1 MKSTL
6 VTGGAG
12 FIGKHLVRSLSAE
25 NRLIVVDKAARPKSL
40 STAPGLVYRRLDAY
54 KVHSPFSRT
63 LYGSSIVHLAADVSV
78 EKSVRDPMSTVRSNI
93 GVTCAMLEFA
103 RKVDCEKFIMT
114 STAAVY
120 GNRSGACIET
130 DPTSPE
136 SPYAVS
142 KLACEYYCK
151 LYSSLY
157 GIPTVILRLF
167 NVYGPEQSGEY
178 AGVITRFI
186 ERAMAGKPPIVFGD
200 GLQTRDFV
208 YIDDAIQCIRTAL
221 RKPMPGGTVLNVG
234 TGKATSINSLASAVM
249 KLFEIRQKPVH
260 GPSRKGD
267 IRHSLA
273 NASKARVQLGFH
285 PEYGIHAGLRETADW
300 FRNKNRAS

>member
-1 MKSTL
+1 MKSIL

-12 FIGKHLVRSLSAE
+12 FIGKHLVRSLGAE
-25 NRLIVVDKAARPKSL
+25 NRLIVVDIAARPKSL
-40 STAPGLVYRRLDAY
+40 SSVTGLVYRRLDAY
-54 KVHSPFSRT
+54 KVDSLFSRT
-63 LYGSSIVHLAADVSV
+63 LHGSSIVHLAADVSV

-103 RKVDCEKFIMT
+103 RKIDCQKFILT

-120 GNRSGACIET
+120 GNHSGACVET
-130 DPTSPE
+130 DPASPE

-142 KLACEYYCK
+142 KLACEHYCK
-151 LYSSLY
+151 LYSQLY

-178 AGVITRFI
+178 AGVITRFL
-186 ERAMAGKPPIVFGD
+186 ERAITRKSPIVFGD
-200 GLQTRDFV
+200 GRQTRDFV
-208 YIDDAIQCIRTAL
+208 YIDDAIRCIKTAL
-221 RKPMPGGTVLNVG
+221 RKPLPGGLVLNVG

-249 KLFEIRQKPVH
+249 KLFDIRQKPVH
-260 GPSRKGD
+260 SPSRKGD
-267 IRHSLA
+267 IRNSLA
-273 NASKARVQLGFH
+273 NASKARVQLGFR

-300 FRNKNRAS
+300 FRDEHLVS